1 MIWNNQISP
10 APIPVMKT
18 SQLLD
23 VSKSG
28 YYAWLKRKG
37 RNNRV
42 ARDRPI
48 VEQIQKIIIDYPGYG
63 YRRMTHQ
70 LRRHGYIVNH
80 KRVLRLMR
88 ENGLTFKRKK
98 YSPITTDSQ
107 HKNPVY
113 PNLVRGME
121 ITHLNQ
127 VWAADFT
134 YIQLLKDYV
143 YLAVELDIYS
153 RRCIGWS
160 LSRNLD
166 TDTALDAL
174 QMALYLREDD
184 NRSGLI
190 HHSDRGSQYTSIRFT
205 QCLRNHGIQIS
216 NSRKGNP
223 YDNAYVESFF
233 KTLKYEEVYLNEYE
247 TFGDAMENIERFIE
261 DVYNAK
267 RMHSSLGYV
276 SPIEYEIMEEKKSNQ
291 SYSMCPL

>member
-1 MIWNNQISP
+1 MIWDNQRSP
-10 APIPVMKT
+10 CLIPVMAA
-18 SQLLD
+18 SDLLG

-28 YYAWLKRKG
+28 YYAWLRRRGHDSRK
-37 RNNRV
+37 

-48 VEQIQKIIIDYPGYG
+48 VEEMMKIIHKYPGYG

-70 LRRHGYIVNH
+70 LRRQGYIVNH

-88 ENGLTFKRKK
+88 ENNLIFKRKRF
-98 YSPITTDSQ
+98 SPITTDSD
-107 HKNPVY
+107 HDNPVY

-121 ITHLNQ
+121 ITGPNQ

-134 YIQLLKDYV
+134 YIQLQKEFV
-143 YLAVELDIYS
+143 YLAVELDIYT

-174 QMALYLREDD
+174 QMALYTRGIESLG
-184 NRSGLI
+184 GLI
-190 HHSDRGSQYTSIRFT
+190 HHSDRGTQYTSMAFT
-205 QCLRNHGIQIS
+205 ECLRNHGFQIS
-216 NSRKGNP
+216 NCRKGNP

-247 TFGDAMENIERFIE
+247 TFDDAIENIGRFIE

-267 RMHSSLGYV
+267 RMHSALGYL
-276 SPIEYEIMEEKKSNQ
+276 SPIEFEQQEENV
-291 SYSMCPL
+291 YIVANL